1 MNSQGMCSGYTTT
14 SKLSN
19 KPSPVPVEIRR
30 LSKSSSQFRIL
41 YISDNMPV
49 GLLCVLGKSGLDGG
63 SLASQLLLRQAGLC
77 GLLLEIL
84 LSGGRGEEN
93 TGPG

>member
-1 MNSQGMCSGYTTT
+1 
-14 SKLSN
+14 
-19 KPSPVPVEIRR
+19 
-30 LSKSSSQFRIL
+30 
-41 YISDNMPV
+41 MPV